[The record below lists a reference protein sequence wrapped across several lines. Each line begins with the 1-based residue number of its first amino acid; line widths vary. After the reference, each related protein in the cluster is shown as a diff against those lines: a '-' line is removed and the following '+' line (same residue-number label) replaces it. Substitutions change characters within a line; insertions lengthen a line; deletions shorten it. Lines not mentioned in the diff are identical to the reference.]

1 MFLLHSIE
9 LLGLLGLLVQTV
21 VAWMFVS
28 VFVSLQRRDAS
39 GACGQFARAFAALAL
54 GLSALSVRFFQAHDV
69 ANETAAT
76 WREGQ
81 ALPTLCYVVYQVA
94 KVRFATLL
102 VAGSHTLAGRAT
114 PRVLGTLAWPFA
126 ALLGFGAYLAPNIHV
141 LLHQQALLMPIAA
154 IWSLRA
160 LGPQTQPGSGV
171 RLVRLALIATAGT
184 WVLHGVTNLT
194 ADISTL
200 SRILLGFNSFVDMG
214 VQIVLG
220 TGLIIGLLQDSH
232 RRVLVAELERKSLER
247 VVQRDERLRALGTLV
262 SGVAH
267 ELNNPLTVILGYA
280 DMMARSGD
288 AKARILVEQ
297 AERCRGIVR
306 GLSALASH
314 SARKRED
321 CALDELVARV
331 VRGLDAPSAPPH
343 AAIRSSVP
351 AGLRIA
357 ADRVGLEQVL
367 TNLLVNALHASPPG
381 GVVTLEAG
389 PSQGGIAIVVRDE
402 GPGIP
407 RELRPRLFEPFFTTK
422 APGQGTGLGLAI
434 AHAIVRAH
442 GGSISVDDGPNG
454 VGASFCVVLP
464 NGEATPQSALA
475 PPRRSRAA
483 RGGGRLLLIDD
494 DDAVRVTISDTAQL
508 RGWKVEAVPTAEAAL
523 ERGFTDFD
531 VVLCDLRMRGMGGI
545 ALHDRLAAE
554 NDPVLD
560 RFAFITGDLAS
571 PAAAAFNARCRL
583 PLIAK
588 PFDTDEFFAVLDQ
601 CAAARPQAS

>member
-1 MFLLHSIE
+1 MFLLHSID
-9 LLGLLGLLVQTV
+9 LLGLLGLLVQTA

-28 VFVSLQRRDAS
+28 VLVSLRRRDTT
-39 GACGQFARAFAALAL
+39 GACGQFAHAFAALAI

-81 ALPTLCYVVYQVA
+81 TLPTLCYVVYQVA

-102 VAGSHTLAGRAT
+102 VAGSHTLAGLAA
-114 PRVLGTLAWPFA
+114 PRILTILAWPFA
-126 ALLGFGAYLAPNIHV
+126 VLLGASTI
-141 LLHQQALLMPIAA
+141 LLPSMDAALYQQSMLMIVAAL
-154 IWSLRA
+154 WSLSA
-160 LGPQTQPGSGV
+160 LGPQPQPGTGI
-171 RLVRLALIATAGT
+171 RLVRLALIAMAGA
-184 WVLHGVTNLT
+184 WLLHGVTNLT
-194 ADISTL
+194 ADISVL
-200 SRILLGFNSFVDMG
+200 SRILLGFNSFIDMG

-220 TGLIIGLLQDSH
+220 TGLIIGVLQDSH

-280 DMMARSGD
+280 DMMAKSGD
-288 AKARILVEQ
+288 AKARIIVEQ

-306 GLSALASH
+306 GLSALATH

-331 VRGLDAPSAPPH
+331 VRGLDAPSALPH
-343 AAIRSSVP
+343 AAIRSSVT

-357 ADRVGLEQVL
+357 VDRVGLEQVL
-367 TNLLVNALHASPPG
+367 TNLLVNAVHASPPG
-381 GVVTLEAG
+381 GVVTLEVG
-389 PSQGGIAIVVRDE
+389 PSAGGVAFVVRDE

-407 RELRPRLFEPFFTTK
+407 SELRSRLFEPFFTTK

-442 GGSISVDDGPNG
+442 GGSITVDDGPNG

-475 PPRRSRAA
+475 PPRQSRAP
-483 RGGGRLLLIDD
+483 REGGRLLLIDD
-494 DDAVRVTISDTAQL
+494 DGAVRVTIRDAAQL
-508 RGWKVEAVPTAEAAL
+508 RGWTVEAVPTAEAAL
-523 ERGFTDFD
+523 ERGFADFD

-554 NDPVLD
+554 GDPVLD

-571 PAAAAFNARCRL
+571 PAAAAFSARCRL

-601 CAAARPQAS
+601 CAAARPQPS